1 MKSPKTEVLVAFRLP
16 QPLAEALDRA
26 AEAAGTDKSK
36 FIRAAIRRQLADRG
50 YKLPKCEHAEA
61 AATA

>member
-1 MKSPKTEVLVAFRLP
+1 MKSPKPEALVAFRLP

-36 FIRAAIRRQLADRG
+36 FIRNALRQKLRELG
-50 YKLPKCEHAEA
+50 YTQPEPQRA
-61 AATA
+61 AASATA